1 MAIGEYVL
9 LLARDPDEADRFR
22 ASVHS
27 ARTTMSAFGL
37 SKQEQDVLLSGN
49 AEEISQAIF
58 AKKIKIS
65 RQYLCDIE
73 HNRRTVSAETAA
85 SFAKKLGYSPIH
97 FIRLALQDNLN
108 KLGLHFDID
117 LHEHKDAA

>member
-37 SKQEQDVLLSGN
+37 SKTEQDVLLSGS
-49 AEEISQAIF
+49 ADEISQAIQEEFNIVERPRPNTQCMVKF
-58 AKKIKIS
+58 AIPHAPKS
-65 RQYLCDIE
+65 
-73 HNRRTVSAETAA
+73 
-85 SFAKKLGYSPIH
+85 
-97 FIRLALQDNLN
+97 
-108 KLGLHFDID
+108 
-117 LHEHKDAA
+117 